1 MKNRKIDKIELKTVF
16 AIEIDILVWSFKER
30 FYFLEYSMSFFK
42 SFLCIIKSNLIQHA
56 KYEALSS
63 NKTKGLKAPS
73 PVSLEHFVYPHRL
86 YKIYFKNQNI
96 NTYTKKSFF

>member
-1 MKNRKIDKIELKTVF
+1 M
-16 AIEIDILVWSFKER
+16 
-30 FYFLEYSMSFFK
+30 
-42 SFLCIIKSNLIQHA
+42 IQHA

-96 NTYTKKSFF
+96 NTYTKKIIFLNNQNLKKIENLKIF

>member
-1 MKNRKIDKIELKTVF
+1 M
-16 AIEIDILVWSFKER
+16 
-30 FYFLEYSMSFFK
+30 
-42 SFLCIIKSNLIQHA
+42 CIIKSNLIQHA
-56 KYEALSS
+56 KYETISS

-96 NTYTKKSFF
+96 NTYTKKIIFLNNQNLKKMKILKKIENLNFTENFEIFEFF

>member
-1 MKNRKIDKIELKTVF
+1 
-16 AIEIDILVWSFKER
+16 
-30 FYFLEYSMSFFK
+30 MSFLK
-42 SFLCIIKSNLIQHA
+42 SFLCKSNLIQHA

-63 NKTKGLKAPS
+63 NKTKGLRAPS

-96 NTYTKKSFF
+96 NTYTKKIIFLNNQNLKKIENFEKF